1 MTKKEEVVEEVP
13 KTEDQLKIEELETKF
28 SNLTTLVN
36 EEISKRNEIIEIL
49 TISTVNLINVD
60 MKAISNDIRDA
71 EVRLNSIGTAKQ
83 FENIREIEKHKGP
96 HMAYQQCKRF
106 LEEGSKEAQM
116 SIPTLNLIKM
126 NIEKISEKLKYIAEA

>member
-1 MTKKEEVVEEVP
+1 MTKKEEVTEEVP

-49 TISTVNLINVD
+49 TISTVNLINID
-60 MKAISNDIRDA
+60 MKAISHDLRDA
-71 EVRLNSIGTAKQ
+71 EVRLNSIGTAEQ

-96 HMAYQQCKRF
+96 YMAYQQCKRY
-106 LEEGSKEAQM
+106 LEKASKEAQM